1 MGFDAVCGEMTGKI
15 LGAMAPGATVLV
27 YGVLSFDPANGL
39 DGRKLIFGRKRVE
52 GFLLTDWIRQVGF
65 LRVYQATGQI
75 QKHIA
80 EGSFATQV
88 RKKLKLEDAPAG
100 ILEYQKEMTAGKI
113 LTIPNEV

>member
-1 MGFDAVCGEMTGKI
+1 
-15 LGAMAPGATVLV
+15 MAPGATVLV